1 MPEQQQLFSV
11 PIEPLGTAH
20 PGGAITCTRPR
31 APDSIYL
38 LTWTSPPDNRI
49 TTPFCKALLAALD
62 VLEFGG
68 YEPGVVITT
77 SGIAKF
83 YSNGLDLEHAIGTD
97 GFWPLFYSV
106 WKRFLTYVSLFFPH
120 SSKPPQYFKFIKL
133 ILTSCPSFPMPTI
146 ALLNGHTFAGG
157 LMLSMSHDYRL
168 APSPKGYL
176 CLNEVL
182 FGAPLKPAMAAIFR
196 HKLPNSSTLR
206 TVALEAKRMSGADA
220 VALGVADGTCA
231 RGVDD
236 ALALIDERK
245 LLEMPKAGVYG
256 VIKGELYKDLIA
268 ELAGA
273 GLEAEEKRFVEDAAA
288 EDERREFGKVW
299 YEQWVKDKAKL

>member
-1 MPEQQQLFSV
+1 MPEQQLFSI

-20 PGGAITCTRPR
+20 PGGAITCTKPR
-31 APDSIYL
+31 APDSIYQ

-77 SGIAKF
+77 SGITKF
-83 YSNGLDLEHAIGTD
+83 YSNGLDLEHAIGTE
-97 GFWPLFYSV
+97 GFWPLFYGV
-106 WKRFLTYVSLFFPH
+106 WKRFLTYVSFLPKRYILL
-120 SSKPPQYFKFIKL
+120 KPVIS
-133 ILTSCPSFPMPTI
+133 ICSFPMPTI

-157 LMLSMSHDYRL
+157 LMLSMAHDYRL

-196 HKLPNSSTLR
+196 HKLPSVTALR
-206 TVALEAKRMSGADA
+206 TVALEAKRMSGDDA
-220 VALGVADGTCA
+220 VALGLADGTCP

-236 ALALIDERK
+236 ALALIDDRK

-268 ELAGA
+268 ELAGS
-273 GLEAEEKRFVEDAAA
+273 GLEAEERRFVEDAAA